1 MIQSSDIF
9 ATFVA
14 AGYTVPCAGTAT
26 RRERVLAGRKSIAIP
41 AECQQQSSEVTECS
55 RRPSMDVAHSDLP
68 LIGFTNIDRYYVVLS
83 FKMRV
88 IEFRDRAYAVADW
101 IYLNKLV

>member
-1 MIQSSDIF
+1 
-9 ATFVA
+9 
-14 AGYTVPCAGTAT
+14 
-26 RRERVLAGRKSIAIP
+26 
-41 AECQQQSSEVTECS
+41 
-55 RRPSMDVAHSDLP
+55 MDVAHSDLP
-68 LIGFTNIDRYYVVLS
+68 PIGFTNIDRYYVVLS